1 MKALVWCWSLYCL
14 GPFQF
19 VQRDT
24 ILFTCSLILV
34 MFSPA
39 AGVCTVLA
47 DTNTE
52 MVLKGGSS
60 LDLTLTYPKNSLTT
74 VKWNFNGTKFAD
86 YYPSRNYTFRASQFS
101 RRLKGFNDKIGV
113 TLKDLQPQDSG
124 TFSVV
129 AVGPEGQYP
138 TQDIKVYIES
148 KYTFVEE
155 SSVIVLQE

>member
-39 AGVCTVLA
+39 AGVCNVLA

-60 LDLTLTYPKNSLTT
+60 LDLTLTYPKNSVLF
-74 VKWNFNGTKFAD
+74 VNWNFNGKMFAD
-86 YYPSRNYTFRASQFS
+86 YTPSRNYTFRASQFS
-101 RRLKGFNDKIGV
+101 GRLKGFNDKIGV